1 VMLAAGALS
10 SELGSELSSEISPEP
25 VTLME
30 LTATIASLLEQGAD
44 SFDPI
49 RFRYIESMAR
59 RAGGQRILV
68 AQVIAKKAC
77 KALEDYQND
86 AAASK
91 AIKHQALVQENGQEL
106 YDARADL
113 VALTQHLDQ
122 GKTHEGECS
131 SDSSFTDELRQQ
143 ESDVVQSFVGTAVN
157 QRREPTAIRLYR
169 ESWIKQNSDRLVVQ
183 SVKNGPED
191 PGPLNSQ
198 MLVIHS
204 LSTMRGLSP
213 DYLNRFVSYVD
224 TLLWL
229 DQAGNDMQPTKPK
242 KSRAKPKRAAKSSGA
257 AKK

>member
-1 VMLAAGALS
+1 MLTADTSS
-10 SELGSELSSEISPEP
+10 SEPATSVELS
-25 VTLME
+25 
-30 LTATIASLLEQGAD
+30 ATIALLLEHGAD

-49 RFRYIESMAR
+49 RFRYIESMVK
-59 RAGGQRILV
+59 RAGEQRKLV
-68 AQVIAKKAC
+68 AQIIEEKVR
-77 KALEDYQND
+77 KALDDYQKD
-86 AAASK
+86 FSEKSK
-91 AIKHQALVQENGQEL
+91 AEQNNVITSKGSAQKQGVEIS
-106 YDARADL
+106 DARAEL

-122 GKTHEGECS
+122 GKSHNECV
-131 SDSSFTDELRQQ
+131 DDGSFTNVLRQQ
-143 ESDVVQSFVGTAVN
+143 ESDVVQSVAGEITAP
-157 QRREPTAIRLYR
+157 RREPSAIRLYR

-229 DQAGNDMQPTKPK
+229 EQAGSDMQPSKPK
-242 KSRAKPKRAAKSSGA
+242 KSSAKTKGAGKRSARS
-257 AKK
+257 KK

>member
-1 VMLAAGALS
+1 MSAVDSHS
-10 SELGSELSSEISPEP
+10 SEP
-25 VTLME
+25 VTLVE
-30 LTATIASLLEQGAD
+30 LTATIASLLELGAD
-44 SFDPI
+44 SYDPI

-59 RAGGQRILV
+59 RAAGQRALV
-68 AQVIAKKAC
+68 SKIIEKKAR
-77 KALEDYQND
+77 KELEDYQND
-86 AAASK
+86 FSAKSQAEQSN
-91 AIKHQALVQENGQEL
+91 AINRQGSARKQEAEL
-106 YDARADL
+106 NNAREEL

-122 GKTHEGECS
+122 GKSHDDECLH
-131 SDSSFTDELRQQ
+131 DGSFTNVLRQQ
-143 ESDVVQSFVGTAVN
+143 ENDVVQSFAGTDAG
-157 QRREPTAIRLYR
+157 QRREPNAIRLYR

-229 DQAGNDMQPTKPK
+229 DQVSNDMQSTKPK
-242 KSRAKPKRAAKSSGA
+242 KSSAKSKGA
-257 AKK
+257 GKSSARRKK